1 MGSLYICNYHC
12 HAVYVQGSS
21 MELQC
26 FEIET
31 EGDNNDDNECLY
43 DDGTSTG
50 MFAVSLSPF

>member
-1 MGSLYICNYHC
+1 M
-12 HAVYVQGSS
+12 QGSS

-31 EGDNNDDNECLY
+31 EGDNNDVNECLY